1 MVVPLFSWLFFMM
14 TLHSLFPS
22 FCVYMAF
29 GQCLG
34 DQQSLLL
41 QLKNNLVFD
50 EELSTKLVNWNEN
63 TDCCLWEGVTCSEGR
78 VIGLDLSSEAIS
90 DGLDDPSSLFSLQYL
105 QNLSLAK
112 NHFKDLQKEFP
123 SELERLTNLIYLNL
137 SDAGF
142 EGQIPTAISRLTR
155 LVVLDLSVPY
165 SPCQRGSYYQRACF
179 EIPSMIKLDHTNL
192 KMLVQNLSE
201 LIEIHLDGV
210 NISAPGNEWCEALSS
225 SLPNL
230 RVLSLSNCHLSGPLD
245 PSLLKLQALVSIN
258 LKGND
263 LSTSV
268 PEFLGDFK
276 SLRYLFLSNSGL
288 NGTFPKKIFQ
298 LPMLEILALSG
309 NYLLGGSLPDFPSN
323 GSLRTLLLS
332 GTEFSGV
339 LPDSFG
345 KLTMLS
351 TIDLWGCNFS
361 GSIPESM
368 SSLTQLVY
376 LRLSYNHFSGPIP
389 KSMAS
394 LTQLVNLDL
403 SYNHFS
409 GPIPKS
415 MASLTQLVYLDLS
428 DNYFSGPIPSLSMAK
443 NLNVIYLFNNNLT
456 GDITSTDWAKLQ
468 NLEVLHLENNF
479 LTGNIPVSLFSLP
492 LLQILILSNNS
503 FSGQLNEFSNVSSD
517 QLREVDLGSN
527 NLEGPI
533 PMSIF
538 ELRGL
543 ETLSLAS
550 NNFSGSLQL
559 DDMIQQLR
567 SLKNLD
573 LPSKLKK
580 FTDFL
585 RNQSKLLNLDLS
597 DNQIHGEIP
606 SWIWIPTLTSLNLSH
621 NYFVTLQGPLSN
633 VSQLQSLYLQSN
645 QLKGPLPVFTTHA
658 FTLDFSR
665 NNFSSIPT
673 NIGNTIGNV
682 EFLFLSGNKFN
693 TSIPGSICNISEL
706 RVLDMSYNS
715 VSGTIPDCLFKNN
728 HMAVLNLESNNL
740 SGKISDT
747 FPVDCSLQTL
757 TLNRNKFEEGL
768 PKSLD
773 NCQSLQVLDLGNN
786 HIQDIFPCY
795 LKNISSLRVLILRS
809 NKFYGSIGCP
819 SHNATW
825 PTLQI
830 IDLALNNFSG
840 NLPRNDLAGWKTMT
854 IDVGAQLKPDHLGF
868 QKYYQ
873 DTVTITMKGRELKL
887 ERILTIF
894 TSIDIS
900 CNNFDGHIPEELG
913 GLKYLH
919 ILNLS
924 HNAFTGQIPSTMGI
938 LSNLESLDLS
948 GNKLTG
954 EIPQQLADGLI
965 FLSVLNLSF
974 NQLVGRIPLI
984 KQFATFSEICYE
996 GNKGLCGFPFKEK
1009 CNDDGVPTSSL
1020 PIFEET
1026 HSHSGILVDRN
1037 FLSVELGFVFGFGI
1051 VIGPLMFWKRWRF
1064 WYSKQIDGILF
1075 KIFPKLYLGKE
1086 YRRKPMHINQA
1097 GRRHQG

>member
-1 MVVPLFSWLFFMM
+1 MGVPHFSWLFFMM

-22 FCVYMAF
+22 FYVYMAF

-50 EELSTKLVNWNEN
+50 GNLSTKLVHWNEN

-90 DGLDDPSSLFSLQYL
+90 DRLDSSSLFGLQYL
-105 QNLSLAK
+105 QNLSLA
-112 NHFKDLQKEFP
+112 NNYFGLQNSTYEVP
-123 SELERLTNLIYLNL
+123 SKLDRLTNLIYLNL
-137 SDAGF
+137 SDASFG
-142 EGQIPTAISRLTR
+142 GQIPIAISRLTR
-155 LVVLDLSVPY
+155 LVVLDLSGPRTLISNCGRSLYFPPRRYGGNRNRKMLV
-165 SPCQRGSYYQRACF
+165 
-179 EIPSMIKLDHTNL
+179 KLENPNLNMHFKLENPNL

-230 RVLSLSNCHLSGPLD
+230 RVLSLSNCYLSGPLD
-245 PSLLKLQALVSIN
+245 PSLLKLQALESIN
-258 LKGND
+258 LKGNN

-268 PEFLGDFK
+268 PEFFGDFK
-276 SLRYLFLSNSGL
+276 TLRYLFLGDCGL
-288 NGTFPKKIFQ
+288 YGTFPKKIFQ
-298 LPMLEILALSG
+298 LPMLEILDLSL
-309 NYLLGGSLPDFPSN
+309 NDLLGGS
-323 GSLRTLLLS
+323 
-332 GTEFSGV
+332 

-351 TIDLWGCNFS
+351 TIDLGNCDFS

-368 SSLTQLVY
+368 ASFTQLVY
-376 LRLSYNHFSGPIP
+376 
-389 KSMAS
+389 
-394 LTQLVNLDL
+394 LDL

-409 GPIPKS
+409 GPIPS
-415 MASLTQLVYLDLS
+415 
-428 DNYFSGPIPSLSMAK
+428 FSMAK
-443 NLNVIYLFNNNLT
+443 NLKEIDLSNNDLT
-456 GDITSTDWAKLQ
+456 GRITSTDWAMFQ
-468 NLEVLHLENNF
+468 NLEFLRLENNF
-479 LTGNIPVSLFSLP
+479 LTGIIPVSLFSLP
-492 LLQILILSNNS
+492 LLQKLVLSNNS

-517 QLREVDLGSN
+517 QLSEVYLDSN

-533 PMSIF
+533 PM
-538 ELRGL
+538 
-543 ETLSLAS
+543 LSLAS
-550 NNFSGSLQL
+550 NNFNGSLQL

-573 LPSKLKK
+573 LLSKLKK
-580 FTDFL
+580 FSDFL
-585 RNQSKLLNLDLS
+585 RNQSNLSYLDLS

-606 SWIWIPTLTSLNLSH
+606 SWIWIPSLDHVDLSH

-633 VSQLQSLYLQSN
+633 SSGIGYLYLQSN
-645 QLKGPLPVFTTHA
+645 QLQGSLPVFTVDA
-658 FTLDFSR
+658 YVLDFSR

-673 NIGNTIGNV
+673 NIGNILRNIN
-682 EFLFLSGNKFN
+682 FLSLSSNKLN
-693 TSIPGSICNISEL
+693 GSIPASICNILEL
-706 RVLDMSYNS
+706 QVLDMSNDS
-715 VSGTIPDCLFKNN
+715 LSGTIPDCLFQNN

-747 FPVDCSLQTL
+747 FPGDCSLQTL
-757 TLNRNKFEEGL
+757 TLNRNKLEGGL

-773 NCQSLQVLDLGNN
+773 NCRSLQVLDLGNN

-795 LKNISSLRVLILRS
+795 LKNISSLRVLVLRS

-825 PTLQI
+825 PMLQI
-830 IDLALNNFSG
+830 IDLGLNNFSG
-840 NLPRNDLAGWKTMT
+840 NLPSKALAGWKTMA
-854 IDVGAQLKPDHLGF
+854 IDEVGAQLEPDHLEF
-868 QKYYQ
+868 QGYYQ
-873 DTVTITMKGRELKL
+873 DTVTITMKDQELKL
-887 ERILTIF
+887 EKILTIF
-894 TSIDIS
+894 TSIDFS

-924 HNAFTGQIPSTMGI
+924 HNAFTGQIPSTLAK

-948 GNKLTG
+948 GNELTG

-984 KQFATFSEICYE
+984 KQFATFSEVCYE
-996 GNKGLCGFPFKEK
+996 GNQGLCGFPLKEK
-1009 CNDDGVPTSSL
+1009 CNGDGAPTSSP

-1026 HSHSGILVDRN
+1026 HSHSGILVDWN
-1037 FLSVELGFVFGFGI
+1037 FLSVELGFIFGFGI

-1064 WYSKQIDGILF
+1064 WYSKQIDDILF

-1097 GRRHQG
+1097 GRRHQ

>member
-1 MVVPLFSWLFFMM
+1 
-14 TLHSLFPS
+14 
-22 FCVYMAF
+22 MAF
-29 GQCLG
+29 GQSLG

-50 EELSTKLVNWNEN
+50 REDSTKLVHWNEN

-90 DGLDDPSSLFSLQYL
+90 DGLDDSSSLFGLQHL
-105 QNLSLAK
+105 QNLNLAN
-112 NHFKDLQKEFP
+112 NHFNYLQEFP
-123 SELERLTNLIYLNL
+123 SKLDMLTNLIYLNL
-137 SDAGF
+137 SHAGF
-142 EGQIPTAISRLTR
+142 GGQIPIAISRLTR
-155 LVVLDLSVPY
+155 LVVLDLSSRS
-165 SPCQRGSYYQRACF
+165 SPCASYKRSCDD
-179 EIPSMIKLDHTNL
+179 EMPLIKLENPNL

-201 LIEIHLDGV
+201 LIEIHLDV
-210 NISAPGNEWCEALSS
+210 VKISAPGNEWCEALSS

-258 LKGND
+258 LKGNH

-298 LPMLEILALSG
+298 LPMLEILDLSG
-309 NYLLGGSLPDFPSN
+309 NYLLGGSLPDFPSD

-332 GTEFSGV
+332 RTEFSGV

-376 LRLSYNHFSGPIP
+376 LRLSYNHFC
-389 KSMAS
+389 
-394 LTQLVNLDL
+394 
-403 SYNHFS
+403 

-428 DNYFSGPIPSLSMAK
+428 YNHFSEPIPSFSMAT
-443 NLNVIYLFNNNLT
+443 NLKMIDLSNNDLT
-456 GDITSTDWAKLQ
+456 GHITSTDWAMFQ
-468 NLEVLHLENNF
+468 NLEFLDLENN
-479 LTGNIPVSLFSLP
+479 LLMGNIPISLFSLP
-492 LLQILILSNNS
+492 LLRRLILSNNS

-517 QLREVDLGSN
+517 KLSEVYLDSN

-533 PMSIF
+533 PMSVF

-543 ETLSLAS
+543 WFLSLAS
-550 NNFSGSLQL
+550 NNFNGSLKL
-559 DDMIQQLR
+559 DDMIQQL
-567 SLKNLD
+567 SSPKNLD
-573 LPSKLKK
+573 LPSQLKN

-585 RNQSKLLNLDLS
+585 RNQSNLYHLDLS
-597 DNQIHGEIP
+597 NNQIHGEIP
-606 SWIWIPTLTSLNLSH
+606 SWIWIPTLNYLDLSH
-621 NYFVTLQGPLSN
+621 NYFVTLQGPLTNASGIY
-633 VSQLQSLYLQSN
+633 SLYLQSN
-645 QLKGPLPVFTTHA
+645 QLQGPLPVFIVDA
-658 FTLDFSR
+658 SVLDFSR

-673 NIGNTIGNV
+673 NIDHIFRNV
-682 EFLFLSGNKFN
+682 EFLSLSSNKLN
-693 TSIPGSICNISEL
+693 GSIPASICNISEL
-706 RVLDMSYNS
+706 QVLDMSNNS
-715 VSGTIPDCLFKNN
+715 VSGTIPHCLFEMVNFRPL
-728 HMAVLNLESNNL
+728 AVLNLEGNNL

-747 FPVDCSLQTL
+747 FPGNCSLHTL
-757 TLNRNKFEEGL
+757 TLNGNQLEGGL

-773 NCQSLQVLDLGNN
+773 NCKSLQVLDLGNN

-795 LKNISSLRVLILRS
+795 LKNISSLRVLVLRS

-825 PTLQI
+825 PMLQI
-830 IDLALNNFSG
+830 IDLASNTFSG
-840 NLPRNDLAGWKTMT
+840 NLPSNSLAGWKAMT
-854 IDVGAQLKPDHLGF
+854 IDEIGAQLEPRHLGF
-868 QKYYQ
+868 QGYYQ
-873 DTVTITMKGRELKL
+873 DTVTITMKDQELKL
-887 ERILTIF
+887 EKILTIF
-894 TSIDIS
+894 TSIDFS

-924 HNAFTGQIPSTMGI
+924 QNAFTGQIPSTLAK
-938 LSNLESLDLS
+938 LSKLESLDLS
-948 GNKLTG
+948 GNELTG

-965 FLSVLNLSF
+965 FLSVINLSF
-974 NQLVGRIPLI
+974 NQLVGRIPRI
-984 KQFATFSEICYE
+984 KQFATFSETSYE
-996 GNKGLCGFPFKEK
+996 GNKGLCGFPLKEN
-1009 CNDDGVPTSSL
+1009 CSGDGVP

-1026 HSHSGILVDRN
+1026 HSNSEIVVDWN
-1037 FLSVELGFVFGFGI
+1037 YLSAELGFVFGFGI
-1051 VIGPLMFWKRWRF
+1051 VIVPLMFWKRWRF
-1064 WYSKQIDGILF
+1064 WYSKKIDDILF

-1086 YRRKPMHINQA
+1086 YRRKPMHRNQA